1 MAPSTQHRQLGY
13 NTRPSG
19 ARDLGLAGSA
29 RTLVLG
35 LARIIFA
42 TLPVG
47 TVSAAPLS
55 ALDALSRGK
64 SAKRSDGDE
73 AGDASTVVLYVASVI
88 LVLLGGAFAG
98 LTIALMGQD
107 SIYLEVLSRDDA
119 DPQQKNAKRVSGL
132 LKRGKHWVLVTLLL
146 SNVIVNETLP
156 VVLDRC
162 LGGGIA
168 AVVGS
173 TLLIVVFGEVLP
185 QSICVRYGLQI
196 GGIMAKP
203 VLALMWLLAPIAW
216 PTAIVLDH
224 ALGEDHG
231 TVYKKSGLKTL
242 VTLHRS
248 LGEVSERLNQDEVTI
263 ISAVLDLKEKPVSS
277 VMTPME
283 DVFTMSEDTILDEKM
298 MDMILSAGYS
308 RIPIHEPNNP
318 TNFVGMLLVKI
329 LITYDPD
336 DKSRVSE
343 FPLATLPETRP
354 ETSCLDIV
362 NFFQEGK
369 SHMVI
374 VSQYPGEDHGALG
387 VVTLEDVIEELIG
400 EEIID
405 ESDVYID
412 VHKAIR
418 RLQPAPRARPTRQK
432 SLASTFAATS
442 SVTARR
448 AFDGGDADASNDDDD
463 EPSLKQQEISV
474 LHALSKSNVDTG
486 ALSASPKTTT
496 VMMRRCSADA
506 DGRLN
511 KSAVPVR
518 ANIDEMWQH
527 LRHLG
532 PSNRATNPKNTR
544 STTVKI
550 KQGHSHAGHQ
560 ALLEPVAAARSGT
573 FRFEDG
579 SDDEAGAR
587 ETTPL
592 LVNGGNISRSSSHSN
607 YRPASLRSDTA
618 LIIADGSDA
627 DLLKT
632 HKNTSTLPGTPPI
645 STDMIVDDSREGEP
659 SKESGHRNSSSIL
672 VRSSSS
678 VTGEGT
684 VQSSSK
690 SSSSRS
696 ASSAAASDLN
706 TPPTRRS
713 MVRSGS
719 ITENVIETRGIRK
732 VVLETASTAEQDE
745 EATGVLTSS
754 SYVQRQTLSGLQS
767 PEMHAT
773 DGTEKGEHIGKNQS
787 LETASQLAAQAETAA
802 EGPASPL
809 VPEATPSS
817 SHLEGALADDS
828 DAPAA
833 SGGGSATK
841 KKNRRKKR
849 KATK

>member
-1 MAPSTQHRQLGY
+1 MASPLQHRHLGHD
-13 NTRPSG
+13 TRHSG
-19 ARDLGLAGSA
+19 ARAFGSFGTA

-35 LARIIFA
+35 LSRVIFA
-42 TLPVG
+42 SLPVG

-55 ALDALSRGK
+55 ALDALG
-64 SAKRSDGDE
+64 KRSSVFWPSEHLDQDDP
-73 AGDASTVVLYVASVI
+73 DASGASAVVLYIASAV

-107 SIYLEVLSRDDA
+107 SIYLQVLSRDDS
-119 DPQQKNAKRVSGL
+119 DPQQKNAKRVDDL

-162 LGGGIA
+162 LGGGVA

-203 VLALMWLLAPIAW
+203 VLALMWLMAPIAW
-216 PTAIVLDH
+216 PTAKILDH

-308 RIPIHEPNNP
+308 RIPIHEPFNP

-336 DKSRVSE
+336 DKIRVSE

-369 SHMVI
+369 SHMVL

-400 EEIID
+400 E
-405 ESDVYID
+405 
-412 VHKAIR
+412 
-418 RLQPAPRARPTRQK
+418 
-432 SLASTFAATS
+432 SLASEFGATS
-442 SVTARR
+442 STA
-448 AFDGGDADASNDDDD
+448 ATKVANEDEAAVGDDDGD
-463 EPSLKQQEISV
+463 EPSLGQQAIPV
-474 LHALSKSNVDTG
+474 LRALSKSNMDTR
-486 ALSASPKTTT
+486 ALSTSPKTTT
-496 VMMRRCSADA
+496 VMMRRCSAGA
-506 DGRLN
+506 DGRLT
-511 KSAVPVR
+511 KSTVPVR

-532 PSNRATNPKNTR
+532 PSNRANNPKNTR

-550 KQGHSHAGHQ
+550 KQSHSHAGHQ
-560 ALLEPVAAARSGT
+560 ALLEPVSSARPESPRIDDET
-573 FRFEDG
+573 
-579 SDDEAGAR
+579 DDEADAG
-587 ETTPL
+587 ETTLL
-592 LVNGGNISRSSSHSN
+592 LVNGGNSSRSNSWTNS
-607 YRPASLRSDTA
+607 RPASQGYGTTLVVA
-618 LIIADGSDA
+618 NASDA
-627 DLLKT
+627 DLLT
-632 HKNTSTLPGTPPI
+632 RNEDVSSPTVAVDIPVIDTADTRSESETSKSSGKQKLPTSLG
-645 STDMIVDDSREGEP
+645 RG
-659 SKESGHRNSSSIL
+659 
-672 VRSSSS
+672 SSS
-678 VTGEGT
+678 VIAESAA
-684 VQSSSK
+684 QSSSE
-690 SSSSRS
+690 SSPSRS
-696 ASSAAASDLN
+696 TFLAAAADVH
-706 TPPTRRS
+706 TPGSRRS
-713 MVRSGS
+713 IVRSGS

-732 VVLETASTAEQDE
+732 VVLETTKSGDHGE
-745 EATGVLTSS
+745 ETHTVLTS
-754 SYVQRQTLSGLQS
+754 SYVQRHTPLSGPRS
-767 PEMHAT
+767 PAAHSVSAADAEDHAVT
-773 DGTEKGEHIGKNQS
+773 KKD
-787 LETASQLAAQAETAA
+787 LETALLAAVQSGAPAEEA
-802 EGPASPL
+802 ASP
-809 VPEATPSS
+809 VAPEAMPDSS
-817 SHLEGALADDS
+817 QQDGAADDS
-828 DAPAA
+828 ETPAA
-833 SGGGSATK
+833 ANGGGGGGAK

-849 KATK
+849 KNAK